1 MIRSGP
7 VLLDTVT
14 TPSWDDSYAA
24 TTPAPWDIGRPQPAF
39 VRLAEQGLL
48 AGRVLDSGCG
58 TGEQTLL
65 AAAHGAD
72 AVGVDVSGL
81 AVRRAREKAAE
92 RGVVARFE
100 VGDALRLADLGLTFD
115 TIIDSGVFHVFDD
128 EDRARYVTSLAS
140 VLRPGGRCY
149 LICFSDRQPGTWGPR
164 RVSQDELR
172 AAFGHGW
179 TVASIEA
186 ELLRGQRG
194 EDRRRVRAG
203 LAGRA
208 GAGRSGLIAG
218 SHRGRRRRRRLRFRP
233 GMAVARP
240 HARPPEQR
248 DQGRDQQ

>member
-1 MIRSGP
+1 MTRSGP

-81 AVRRAREKAAE
+81 AIRRAREKAAE

-115 TIIDSGVFHVFDD
+115 TIMDSGVFHVFDD

-149 LICFSDRQPGTWGPR
+149 LACFSDRQPGTWGPR

-172 AAFGHGW
+172 ASFSHGW

-186 ELLRGQRG
+186 EVFVVNEARIGVASVQAWLAVL
-194 EDRRRVRAG
+194 ERAG
-203 LAGRA
+203 
-208 GAGRSGLIAG
+208 
-218 SHRGRRRRRRLRFRP
+218 
-233 GMAVARP
+233 
-240 HARPPEQR
+240 
-248 DQGRDQQ
+248 QG